1 MKRWFHWGTTL
12 VLRLDVHTVEQ
23 VKQWVHKL
31 KGSSGVTWR
40 VGVTRP
46 RLGKRVLFKASYKCQ
61 HRVNPR
67 AAKSSKNTCCQ
78 AKMHTTLKSTRG
90 EMKTDDPH
98 MPDLPFKVILINRH
112 NHDLCVADA
121 IRHRDVGGKAN
132 GILTGLFEIGHT
144 PTSSLRS

>member
-1 MKRWFHWGTTL
+1 MTDDHNYA
-12 VLRLDVHTVEQ
+12 VLRPRVLVCSGGTQNNMEYPQLKGWLPGEFRYQ
-23 VKQWVHKL
+23 VKEWVQKL

-40 VGVTRP
+40 VDVTRP

-90 EMKTDDPH
+90 EMKTEDPH

-112 NHDLCVADA
+112 NHNLFVAHA
-121 IRHRDVGGKAN
+121 IRH
-132 GILTGLFEIGHT
+132 
-144 PTSSLRS
+144 